1 MDPSVIIVP
10 SIVIDDLLVRCV
22 EACRR
27 ISPRTEVIVV
37 VDDTTGADR
46 LIDKATV
53 VSSPDPSIG
62 AKRNLAAAMSTSRH
76 LAFIDSDAY
85 PIRGWPDNAVA
96 LLDADAGLGAVGGPN
111 ISPPHQG
118 EWETAVGHAHRSVFV
133 DGWWRYRKVRT
144 GRRRDVP
151 ALPTCNLVVRRADYE
166 AVGGMDEE
174 LFTGE
179 DTDFCA
185 RLTARGRRIRFA
197 PEVVVYHKDRD
208 LRAFVIQRYTFG
220 VAIVPLVRRGT
231 RPDPAYLAAAGAVS
245 ALVLFLAS
253 GPVGI
258 AVRPWRRIWARG
270 ALAYGCALAAEAV
283 RLVGVKPLAARVAFV
298 LAIGNLAPGIGALSG
313 VLGLYPNLRGIYRND
328 R

>member
-1 MDPSVIIVP
+1 MDPSVVIVP
-10 SIVIDDLLVRCV
+10 SIAIDDLLVRCV

-27 ISPRTEVIVV
+27 SSPTTDVFVV
-37 VDDTTGADR
+37 VDDTAGADR
-46 LIDKATV
+46 LAGMATV
-53 VSSPDPSIG
+53 VRSPDPSIG

-85 PIRGWPDNAVA
+85 PIPGWPDNAVE
-96 LLDADAGLGAVGGPN
+96 LLDTDATLGAVGGPN

-118 EWETAVGHAHRSVFV
+118 KWETAVGHAHRSVFV
-133 DGWWRYRKVRT
+133 DGWWRYRKMRA

-151 ALPTCNLVVRRADYE
+151 ALPTCNLVVRRADFE

-208 LRAFVIQRYTFG
+208 LKAFVIQRYTFG

-231 RPDPAYLAAAGAVS
+231 RPDPAYLAASAAVT

-258 AVRPWRRIWARG
+258 ALRPWRRVWAG
-270 ALAYGCALAAEAV
+270 GVLAYSCALAAEAI
-283 RLVGVKPLAARVAFV
+283 RLVGLRPLAARVACA

-313 VLGLYPNLRGIYRND
+313 VLDLHPDLRGVYRND